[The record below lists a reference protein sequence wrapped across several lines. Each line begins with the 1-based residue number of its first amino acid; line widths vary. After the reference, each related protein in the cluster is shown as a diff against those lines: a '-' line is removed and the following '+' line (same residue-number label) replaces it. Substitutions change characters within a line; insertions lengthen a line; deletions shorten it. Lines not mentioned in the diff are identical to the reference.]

1 MQLRSFSQDRQ
12 EATKD
17 SSRLGG
23 RETLSCEQLAHSFR
37 ESLTQRSYNAWV
49 KSFLLPK
56 PGFLPTQEARRIL
69 IAEYQHITY
78 KEWLPIIVGDD
89 FMNDWGLRVDGNRTF
104 NHSYDPVSEDEANP
118 WQRVKQQSKDMIAEP
133 GSLHEQ

>member
-1 MQLRSFSQDRQ
+1 M
-12 EATKD
+12 
-17 SSRLGG
+17 
-23 RETLSCEQLAHSFR
+23 
-37 ESLTQRSYNAWV
+37 